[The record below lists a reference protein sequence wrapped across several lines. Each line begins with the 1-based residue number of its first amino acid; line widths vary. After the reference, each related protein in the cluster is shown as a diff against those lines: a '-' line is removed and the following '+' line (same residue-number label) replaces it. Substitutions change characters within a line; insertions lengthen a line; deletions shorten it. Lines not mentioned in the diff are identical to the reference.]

1 MQTQKGLLAVKFV
14 YTLILLSTT
23 LCSLHSNHKLT
34 NHTTIYKLQNES
46 HIYKYNLKIKLTER
60 SPMVDGSEGPSCRAS
75 TGVKDYLLQ
84 IHTTNAIITHSS

>member
-1 MQTQKGLLAVKFV
+1 MQTQKDLITVNFV

-34 NHTTIYKLQNES
+34 NHTTIYKLLNKS
-46 HIYKYNLKIKLTER
+46 HIYKYNLPIKLTGR
-60 SPMVDGSEGPSCRAS
+60 SPVVAGSGGPSFLAS

-84 IHTTNAIITHSS
+84 INTMNAIITHST